1 MMGVGKMGV
10 QLGPLIVK
18 RVINLRDLEGRVL
31 AVDASSILYQ
41 FLSLIRY
48 PDGTPL
54 MDGHGHVTSG
64 LVGLFYRSSRLIYE
78 YGIPMAFVFDGK
90 RPEIKFSWLT
100 EEEREKRERQRE
112 KTIREWREAVERRD
126 LATAYSKAVTTGR
139 LDSQVISD
147 AKRLLDLM
155 GVPWI
160 QAPSE
165 AEAQAA
171 YMAKEG
177 AAWASNSGD
186 YDSLLFGTPR
196 MARYISIAGKYR
208 NVWMPSKP
216 EIIELDRFL
225 RALRIK
231 HEQLIDLALLIGTD
245 YNRGIKGIGP
255 KRALA
260 LVRRYGMIEYI
271 PSSIIAQFHDDLA
284 TIRAAFMKPNV
295 TGEYEIEF
303 KPIDREGIVRFLCDE
318 RQFDEGKVLSA
329 LRKMRRAPPQKEGQT
344 SLLDW
349 TGRMDRG

>member
-1 MMGVGKMGV
+1 MGV

-18 RVINLRDLEGRVL
+18 KVIRLSDLKGRLL
-31 AVDASSILYQ
+31 AVDASSILHQ

-54 MDGHGHVTSG
+54 MDGQGHVTSS
-64 LVGLFYRSSRLIYE
+64 LVGLFYRSSRLMYE
-78 YGIPMAFVFDGK
+78 YGIPMVFVFDGR
-90 RPEIKFSWLT
+90 RPEIKFAWLT
-100 EEEREKRERQRE
+100 EEEREKRKRQRE
-112 KTIREWREAVERRD
+112 KTMREWKEAVGRGD

-139 LDSQVISD
+139 LDGQVIAD

-171 YMAKEG
+171 HITKSG

-208 NVWMPSKP
+208 NVWLPSKP
-216 EIIELDRFL
+216 EIIELERL
-225 RALRIK
+225 LGALRIK
-231 HEQLIDLALLIGTD
+231 YEQLIDLALLIGTD
-245 YNRGIKGIGP
+245 YNRGVRGIGP

-260 LVRRYGMIEYI
+260 LTRKYGRIEEM
-271 PSSIIAQFHDDLA
+271 PPPIAAQLPGDLA
-284 TIRAAFMKPNV
+284 PLRVAFTRPNI
-295 TGEYEIEF
+295 TEEYRIEF
-303 KPIDREGIVRFLCDE
+303 RPIDREGVIHFLCEE
-318 RQFDEGKVLSA
+318 RGFDEGKALSA
-329 LRKMRRAPPQKEGQT
+329 MKRMPGMNRQDGQT
-344 SLLDW
+344 SLLNW
-349 TGRMDRG
+349 AGRAEQR